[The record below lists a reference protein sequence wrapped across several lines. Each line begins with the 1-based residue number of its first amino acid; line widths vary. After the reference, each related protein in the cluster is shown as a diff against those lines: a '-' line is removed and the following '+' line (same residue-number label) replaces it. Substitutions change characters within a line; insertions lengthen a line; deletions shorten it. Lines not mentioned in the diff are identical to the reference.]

1 MHFPLCL
8 GYFQLCSLNVF
19 PDTHFMSFQQWWDW
33 IRNKTNRCCLREFI
47 GELKLSKVCE
57 KTSVSKK
64 AAKDNQTEN
73 DEHVYSDCL
82 GPKSWC
88 QLRVSSPLT
97 PSSEKLVPLR
107 AEGALCFREVLMN
120 VFSLVLYFSSQKVAA
135 LWNGSSFAE
144 RSKNWPSHKHI
155 LPSLPPACPFHGLCA
170 LSRSQSK

>member
-1 MHFPLCL
+1 MSQRKQQRTTRQKMMSMFTVTAL
-8 GYFQLCSLNVF
+8 GQSLDASCVF
-19 PDTHFMSFQQWWDW
+19 
-33 IRNKTNRCCLREFI
+33 
-47 GELKLSKVCE
+47 
-57 KTSVSKK
+57 
-64 AAKDNQTEN
+64 
-73 DEHVYSDCL
+73 
-82 GPKSWC
+82 
-88 QLRVSSPLT
+88 SSPLT

-135 LWNGSSFAE
+135 LWNGSSLAE